1 MVIPED
7 FGASEEE
14 RLDYSV
20 ESMNDVIKVSERI
33 GEFCLEKGMDKRTAY
48 MAGLAM
54 EEMAGNVV
62 EHGFTKDE
70 KKHTIDIRVVKKGD
84 DLIMRVKDD
93 CRSFDPTKR
102 IRTADEGDLSSNIG
116 IRLVLKAAKD
126 VQYQNILGLN
136 VLTMK
141 V

>member
-84 DLIMRVKDD
+84 DL
-93 CRSFDPTKR
+93 DPTKR